1 MKNRI
6 RLRAAAALVLS
17 SAFVVV
23 GASLPASASTTPQP
37 DDAFTFDDSFQSSAG
52 INEVQPY
59 EPCTDP
65 VAGDS
70 PCNSASSFDAIDGD
84 GYWEWQSTDDAYGGG
99 FLYNP
104 SRSIGDSYTI
114 FLKFQI
120 TEPSLGESYNK
131 IVDYENLTSDSGF
144 YLYNSEDPSW
154 QLEFYSSGENGSGT
168 SSFDVTDVIDVAIVR
183 DDSSTPATFKAY
195 VRTGDGLFAE
205 EFTFDDL
212 EGESLPFIDSDGHTL
227 LGFFGEDGNSDEA
240 ALGGR
245 IFDLRFWYDKALTEE
260 ELNTIDTSAPD
271 GADGGTEDKPE
282 LAETGIEASSVL
294 AALTM
299 TAVFVIGGAL
309 MVVRNRTARRVRG

>member
-1 MKNRI
+1 
-6 RLRAAAALVLS
+6 VLS
-17 SAFVVV
+17 SAFVFV
-23 GASLPASASTTPQP
+23 GVSLPASASTTPQP
-37 DDAFTFDDSFQSSAG
+37 DDVFTFDDSFQSSTG
-52 INEVQPY
+52 TNEVQPY

-70 PCNSASSFDAIDGD
+70 PCNSESSFGAVDGD
-84 GYWEWQSTDDAYGGG
+84 GYWGWESTDDAYGGG
-99 FLYNP
+99 FFYNP
-104 SRSIGDSYTI
+104 SSTIGDSYTI

-120 TEPSLGESYNK
+120 TEPSLGDSYNK

-183 DDSSTPATFKAY
+183 DDSTTPATFKAY
-195 VRTGDGLFAE
+195 VRTDGGLFAE

-212 EGESLPFIDSDGHTL
+212 GGESLPFVDSDGHTL
-227 LGFFGEDGNSDEA
+227 LGFFGEDGNSNEA

-260 ELNTIDTSAPD
+260 ELNTIRTTEPE
-271 GADGGTEDKPE
+271 GPGEETEDKAE
-282 LAETGIEASSVL
+282 LAETGTEASTVA
-294 AALTM
+294 AALLM
-299 TAVFVIGGAL
+299 AAVFVTAGAL
-309 MVVRNRTARRVRG
+309 MVARNRTARRVRG